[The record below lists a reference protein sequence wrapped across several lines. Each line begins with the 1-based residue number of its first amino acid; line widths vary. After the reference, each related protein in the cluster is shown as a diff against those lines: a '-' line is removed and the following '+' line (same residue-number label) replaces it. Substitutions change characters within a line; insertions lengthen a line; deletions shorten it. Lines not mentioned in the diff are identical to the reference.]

1 MEKTKRL
8 KVKYHRCNV
17 GTMALWQGGGW
28 LRLSTVQRRFL
39 YADFLQKNVE

>member
-17 GTMALWQGGGW
+17 GTMALWQG
-28 LRLSTVQRRFL
+28 RLAAFEYSAETL
-39 YADFLQKNVE
+39 PLC

>member
-8 KVKYHRCNV
+8 KVKYHGRDV
-17 GTMALWQGGGW
+17 GTMALWQGDW